1 MPSLLEGEISREE
14 HEAAIGAAHSAG
26 VTEGRREGET
36 IGAAAAYARIG
47 AIMRSDKIRGREA
60 LAADLACQ
68 SPHMSVEQVVAF
80 IERVPAPAASSV
92 PSIQSRVEATGVNAV
107 ESGAATSTPSGNPGA
122 EDRARE
128 LNEMRARAGK
138 EAASTVNAS
147 RGYGRRPA
155 A

>member
-1 MPSLLEGEISREE
+1 MPTLLEGDISREE
-14 HEAAIGAAHSAG
+14 HESTLRSAHNEAMA
-26 VTEGRREGET
+26 EGRKEGET

-47 AIMRSDKIRGREA
+47 AIMRSDKIKGREA

-68 SPHMSVEQVVAF
+68 SPHMSIDQVVAF
-80 IERVPAPAASSV
+80 IERVPAPAAASV

-107 ESGAATSTPSGNPGA
+107 ESGAATSSPSGNPGA

-128 LNEMRARAGK
+128 LADVRARASK
-138 EAASTVNAS
+138 EAASSVNRS
-147 RGYGRRPA
+147 RGYGRPA